1 MSSADFKDEI
11 SEDSKCFG
19 KVIHAEYS
27 MFKRH
32 LVYDHD
38 RSDIYQFAYRK
49 GIIQDPIRYHNLS
62 YVIQQIAEISRVKRE

>member
-1 MSSADFKDEI
+1 MSSADFECEI
-11 SEDSKCFG
+11 NEDSKCFG
-19 KVIHAEYS
+19 KVIHTEYS

-38 RSDIYQFAYRK
+38 RSDVYQFAFQK

-62 YVIQQIAEISRVKRE
+62 YVIQQIAEFSRVKRE